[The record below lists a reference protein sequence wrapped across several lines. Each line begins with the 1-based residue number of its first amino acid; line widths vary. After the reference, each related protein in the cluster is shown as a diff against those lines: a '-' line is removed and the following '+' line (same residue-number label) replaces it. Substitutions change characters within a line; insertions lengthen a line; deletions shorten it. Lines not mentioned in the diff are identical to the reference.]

1 MRAIFVR
8 ERVRKK
14 EKGRGKILVR
24 ERVVEEKKNHSGE
37 RACRERSDRM
47 RRLGRLYVKKKW
59 RKKFS

>member
-24 ERVVEEKKNHSGE
+24 ERVVEEKKTILV
-37 RACRERSDRM
+37 RERVVKDRI
-47 RRLGRLYVKKKW
+47 RCVALVAYI
-59 RKKFS
+59 